1 MFISTMNEFI
11 DHTLL
16 KPNATSAQIKQ
27 LCEEAMDFKFK
38 SVCVNPSHVKLSK
51 EILKNSDVK
60 VCTVIGFPL
69 GANCTKTKCFET
81 ELALENGADEFDM
94 VINVGWL
101 KEKLFDDLLSE
112 INELKKIIGD
122 CILKVIVE
130 ISLLTDDEIRIMT
143 EIVSKSN
150 ADFIKTSTGFSAHG
164 ATLEAVKIMK
174 DNISNDKK
182 IKASGGIRDYKT
194 AKSYIDLGVSRL
206 GVSAGIEIM
215 EEFKKQL

>member
-1 MFISTMNEFI
+1 MNEFI